1 VTEISSDDVTARAL
15 LREGDF
21 IRFLATRW
29 SGALGSQ
36 IQSVAMGWQIYS
48 LARQDGSV
56 QESALQLG
64 WLGLAS
70 FLPLFVLALPAGWA
84 ADRHERKGIL
94 LICMAGEAITLGV
107 LIVATANNVASV
119 PLLLA
124 VAVVFG
130 ASRAFF
136 HPAASATTPM
146 LVPRPM
152 LARAIAW
159 SSLGFYTTGVFGPAL
174 GGILVA
180 ISPLAAYGTGLAL
193 YLVAALNLL
202 TVKKSTRPAAQAGS
216 PLTLV
221 REGLSYVWRQKI
233 VFGAISLDLFAVLLG
248 GATALL
254 PVFARD
260 VLHVGAEG
268 FGLLR
273 AGPAIGATIV
283 GIYLASKPIRA
294 HAGKYILGG
303 VFVFGLATLVFG
315 LSTYF
320 PLSVAALVV
329 LGGADM
335 VSVYVR
341 QTLIQLV
348 TPDHL
353 RGRVSAVALLF
364 IGASNELGEFE
375 SGVVARFLGP
385 VGAAIFGGVGAIMVV
400 LTWAKFFPE
409 LRKADRLI

>member
-1 VTEISSDDVTARAL
+1 
-15 LREGDF
+15 
-21 IRFLATRW
+21 
-29 SGALGSQ
+29 
-36 IQSVAMGWQIYS
+36 
-48 LARQDGSV
+48 
-56 QESALQLG
+56 
-64 WLGLAS
+64 
-70 FLPLFVLALPAGWA
+70 
-84 ADRHERKGIL
+84 
-94 LICMAGEAITLGV
+94 
-107 LIVATANNVASV
+107 
-119 PLLLA
+119 
-124 VAVVFG
+124 
-130 ASRAFF
+130 
-136 HPAASATTPM
+136 
-146 LVPRPM
+146 
-152 LARAIAW
+152 
-159 SSLGFYTTGVFGPAL
+159 
-174 GGILVA
+174 
-180 ISPLAAYGTGLAL
+180 
-193 YLVAALNLL
+193 
-202 TVKKSTRPAAQAGS
+202 
-216 PLTLV
+216 
-221 REGLSYVWRQKI
+221 
-233 VFGAISLDLFAVLLG
+233 
-248 GATALL
+248 LL